1 MRPTGLEIK
10 EASVSLVGVTEAG
23 GAHFMA
29 EERPALDAPPSD
41 GRTNGTI
48 TVAAT
53 YTIKPDGAIAGEWTL
68 DASDAMPAAIPW
80 GFKSL
85 PRAGVHVALPAGLD
99 RATWYGRGP
108 HECYIDRADA
118 AHVDMH
124 SATLDELHVPYVY
137 PGELR
142 GGERRR
148 GGVRETPGAQ
158 QQDLTP
164 PLPFLTITPGESGGR
179 CGTRWLALT
188 GGSSPGVVAATLG
201 DPVQA
206 NVSPFPMQSFAAAA
220 HDFELQADG
229 VTHVILDAAHCGVG
243 GDDSWSPSV
252 WEEYSVPP
260 AVYKLALVLAPAPA
274 DAGEAAAAAAAR
286 WLARG

>member
-1 MRPTGLEIK
+1 MRPTGPEVK

-53 YTIKPDGAIAGEWTL
+53 YTIKPDGAIEGEWTL
-68 DASDAMPAAIPW
+68 DTSDAMPAAIPW

-85 PRAGVHVALPAGLD
+85 PRAGVHVALPASLD

-108 HECYIDRADA
+108 HECYVDRADA

-137 PGELR
+137 PGELEI
-142 GGERRR
+142 GGKEKEE
-148 GGVRETPGAQ
+148 GARETALK
-158 QQDLTP
+158 QDLSP
-164 PLPFLTITPGESGGR
+164 PPPPPFSTPGESGGR
-179 CGTRWLALT
+179 YGTRWLALT
-188 GGSSPGVVAATLG
+188 GASAPGVVAATLG

-274 DAGEAAAAAAAR
+274 DAAAAAAAAAAR